1 MLEKKLLDNY
11 TFGKNISGIDNLY
24 LALPEIFIF
33 CSLLVLLIVD
43 IFYFKDQNV
52 KSTNKFSI
60 FIILISILITFLL
73 PSNQIGFNSL
83 YISNDF
89 TKIFKILILFTV
101 LFVFFLSQKKSEI
114 EGINF
119 SEFNF
124 LLLLSTCGMLILI
137 SSYSFLTFYLAL
149 ELQALP
155 IYVMCAL
162 RKNDLK
168 SSEAALKYFLLGAL
182 SSGFLLFG
190 ISLIY
195 GFTGTVSFE
204 GLMNA
209 EIQNNF
215 GLNFGLIF
223 LLAGIGFKISSAPF
237 HMWAPDVYEGTPS
250 PITFFIA
257 SAPKISVIC
266 LLTHL
271 IYKIFPIV
279 NNNLTDLL
287 IALSISSMFIGSI
300 GAIVQKNLKRL
311 IAYSSIAH
319 IGFIL
324 IGIISFSEQ
333 GMSSIIYYL
342 IIYVFLLL
350 GVFSIILS
358 LKKDDKPIEL
368 ISDLKG
374 LYNNHPFIS
383 ISLLI
388 FMFSLAGIPPLSGFF
403 GKWLIFYSAVESKF
417 YLLAIL
423 GVLFSVISA
432 FYYLKI
438 IRFVFFENT
447 DAPLEIDQNME
458 IKFMLYL
465 SLFVSLL
472 FFLILPLISDFIDN
486 VKI

>member
-1 MLEKKLLDNY
+1 MLNKELLNSY
-11 TFGKNISGIDNLY
+11 TFGKDISGISNIY

-33 CSLLVLLIVD
+33 CSLLILLIID
-43 IFYFKDQNV
+43 IFYFNEQNN
-52 KSTNKFSI
+52 KKTNKSSI
-60 FIILISILITFLL
+60 FIILFSILITLLL
-73 PSNQIGFNSL
+73 PSNQIGFNNL
-83 YISNDF
+83 YIVNDF
-89 TKIFKILILFTV
+89 TKVFKILILITV
-101 LFVFFLSQKKSEI
+101 LFVLLLSQKKSEI

-124 LLLLSTCGMLILI
+124 LLLLSTCGMLILV

-168 SSEAALKYFLLGAL
+168 TSEAALKYFLLGAL

-195 GFTGTVSFE
+195 GFTGTISFE
-204 GLMNA
+204 GLINNNV
-209 EIQNNF
+209 QNNM
-215 GLNFGLIF
+215 GLNFGIIF
-223 LLAGIGFKISSAPF
+223 LLAGMAFKISAAPF

-257 SAPKISVIC
+257 SAPKVSVIC
-266 LLTHL
+266 VLSYL
-271 IYKIFPIV
+271 IYKIFPSLNENLSDLIIV
-279 NNNLTDLL
+279 
-287 IALSISSMFIGSI
+287 LSISSMLVGSV
-300 GAIVQKNLKRL
+300 GAIIQNNLKRL

-319 IGFIL
+319 MGFL
-324 IGIISFSEQ
+324 LVGVVSFSEQ
-333 GMSSIIYYL
+333 GISSIIYYL
-342 IIYVFLLL
+342 IIYTFLLL

-374 LYNNHPFIS
+374 LYNNQPFIS

-403 GKWLIFYSAVESKF
+403 GKWLIFYSAIESQF
-417 YLLAIL
+417 YILAIL

-438 IRFVFFENT
+438 IRYVFFENT
-447 DAPLEIDQNME
+447 DVPLEFDQNLE
-458 IKFMLYL
+458 IKLLMYL
-465 SLFVSLL
+465 SLVISVL
-472 FFLILPLISDFIDN
+472 FFLILPLISKYIDN
-486 VKI
+486 III